1 MDNEFQIDSHHFFK
15 HNESNDRLGFI
26 RKVYGILTM
35 QLLLTSFFVLIG
47 VLSEE
52 YRVFLLVNFWV
63 IILCALFSIITMIML
78 VCCKSMA
85 RRVPTN
91 YILLTVF
98 TLCEAVMVS
107 SVTLAY
113 DPVTILI
120 AALLTFGLT
129 FVLTAYA
136 CFTKRD
142 LTMKMGI
149 AIIFLFALSMFA
161 ILFSI
166 LYHSRAV
173 EIAVCTVFVII
184 YGVYLLIDTQLIVG
198 KGRFGL
204 TMDDYIIGALMIYVD
219 MIGLFLYLLRLLGAI
234 RR

>member
-1 MDNEFQIDSHHFFK
+1 
-15 HNESNDRLGFI
+15 
-26 RKVYGILTM
+26 
-35 QLLLTSFFVLIG
+35 
-47 VLSEE
+47 
-52 YRVFLLVNFWV
+52 
-63 IILCALFSIITMIML
+63 
-78 VCCKSMA
+78 
-85 RRVPTN
+85 
-91 YILLTVF
+91 
-98 TLCEAVMVS
+98 MVS